1 MAKCSLLKIGKMARG
16 SNIPEVTAGAVP
28 DSFKDGQLIQ

>member
-1 MAKCSLLKIGKMARG
+1 MFIVKNWKNGRG